1 MWRTKS
7 SQPGTSE
14 DMKNND
20 NLADDLLDGV
30 TEIGAFLGWTER
42 RTYYAAEHRIIPVF
56 KMGKRKWCAR
66 KSTLRQHI
74 ADLEAT
80 DLAS

>member
-1 MWRTKS
+1 
-7 SQPGTSE
+7 
-14 DMKNND
+14 MKD
-20 NLADDLLDGV
+20 EVLADDLLDGV
-30 TEIGAFLGWTER
+30 TEIAAFLGWTAR

-56 KMGKRKWCAR
+56 KMGERKWCAR

-80 DLAS
+80 NLAS